1 MKCSKT
7 FLIQFLIVLCCIGFQ
22 SNVIY
27 SQSQYIKILG
37 VAQDGG
43 IPHIGCKKA
52 CCNSNQ
58 NNEKVVCLGLIDKHH
73 QKKYLFEATPD
84 LTAQITQLYEA
95 IPSATLCDGI
105 FITHA
110 HMGHY
115 TGLMYLGREALGAK
129 NMPVYLM
136 PKMKKFIEANGPW
149 SQLVTLKNIDIKSLS
164 NEIDVVLTNQLKVK
178 PFLVP
183 HRDEFSETVGYKIQG
198 HKKSA
203 LFIPDINKWSLWN
216 KNLVDEVKKVDYAFV
231 DATFASATEINR
243 PIEDI
248 PHPLV
253 SETVKLFN
261 KSSQKERRKVIFI
274 HFNHT
279 NTLISKN
286 NKERLSYEKLGF
298 RFAKE
303 GDIFSLD

>member
-1 MKCSKT
+1 MNFYTKSL
-7 FLIQFLIVLCCIGFQ
+7 FLSFLFTVFAGLYLP
-22 SNVIY
+22 SH

-37 VAQDGG
+37 IAQDGG

-52 CCNSNQ
+52 CCDSKKP
-58 NNEKVVCLGLIDKHH
+58 NEKVVCLGLIDNHH

-84 LTAQITQLYEA
+84 LTAQITQLNEA
-95 IPSATLCDGI
+95 LPSATLCDGI

-136 PKMKKFIEANGPW
+136 PKMKEFIEANGPW
-149 SQLVTLKNIDIKSLS
+149 SQLVALKNINIKSLF
-164 NEIDVVLTNQLKVK
+164 NETAVVLTNQLTVT

-198 HKKSA
+198 PNKSA
-203 LFIPDINKWSLWN
+203 LFIPDINKWSLWR
-216 KNLVDEVKKVDYAFV
+216 KDLVDEVKKVDYAFV
-231 DATFASATEINR
+231 DGTFASASEINR

-248 PHPLV
+248 SHPLV
-253 SETVKLFN
+253 SETVQLFSKAPQSE
-261 KSSQKERRKVIFI
+261 KSKVIFI

-279 NTLISKN
+279 NAMIDKFN
-286 NKERLSYEKLGF
+286 NERLSLEKLGF

-303 GDIFSLD
+303 NDMFDLN

>member
-1 MKCSKT
+1 MNFNTKSL
-7 FLIQFLIVLCCIGFQ
+7 FLSFFLTVFISLYLPCH
-22 SNVIY
+22 

-37 VAQDGG
+37 IAQDGG
-43 IPHIGCKKA
+43 IPHIGCKKV
-52 CCNSNQ
+52 CCNSNKQ
-58 NNEKVVCLGLIDKHH
+58 NEKVVCLGLIDKHH
-73 QKKYLFEATPD
+73 KKKYLFEATPD
-84 LTAQITQLYEA
+84 LTAQIKQLNEA
-95 IPSATLCDGI
+95 LRSETLCDGI

-129 NMPVYLM
+129 NIPVYLM
-136 PKMKKFIEANGPW
+136 PKMKQFIETNGPW
-149 SQLVTLKNIDIKSLS
+149 SQLVTLKNIEIKSIQ
-164 NEIDVVLTNQLKVK
+164 NETDVVLTNQLTVT
-178 PFLVP
+178 PFIVP
-183 HRDEFSETVGYKIQG
+183 HRDEFSETIGYKFQG
-198 HKKSA
+198 QKKSA

-216 KNLVDEVKKVDYAFV
+216 KDLVDEVKKVDYAFI
-231 DATFASATEINR
+231 DATFASAMEINR

-253 SETVKLFN
+253 SETVRLFY
-261 KSSQKERRKVIFI
+261 KAARSEITKVIFI

-279 NTLISKN
+279 NALINEN

-303 GDIFSLD
+303 GDTFYLD